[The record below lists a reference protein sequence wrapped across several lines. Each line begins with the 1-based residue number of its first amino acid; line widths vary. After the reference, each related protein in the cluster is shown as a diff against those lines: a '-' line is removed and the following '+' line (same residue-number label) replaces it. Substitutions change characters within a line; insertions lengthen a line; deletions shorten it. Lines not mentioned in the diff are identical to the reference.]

1 MQSSAAMQCSCAGE
15 LGSSAPGFDA
25 LVRPLWPGLMRA
37 ALRLTRNPS
46 DADDLMQ
53 ETALRAFRFWS
64 HYRPGSNLRAW
75 LHRILINTF
84 VNGYRRG
91 RRERELLAQLN
102 AERAAPAFDEE
113 PEALRGGLCDE
124 VSGSLAE
131 LTPEY
136 RAVLWAVAVDGLSYR
151 EAAERLG
158 CPQGTI
164 MSRLYRARRVMQQA
178 LAQRSDSA
186 PEPGAGAVCPAFR
199 AA

>member
-1 MQSSAAMQCSCAGE
+1 MQSPAMPCSGASE
-15 LGSSAPGFDA
+15 LGTSAPGFDL
-25 LVRPLWPGLMRA
+25 LVRPLWPGLRRA

-46 DADDLMQ
+46 DADDLVQ
-53 ETALRAFRFWS
+53 ETALRAFRFWD

-91 RRERELLAQLN
+91 RRERELLAQLA
-102 AERAAPAFDEE
+102 AERAAPARDDE
-113 PEALRGGLCDE
+113 PEALRAGLCDE
-124 VSGSLAE
+124 VSGSLAA

-178 LAQRSDSA
+178 LAERADGVAQPAS
-186 PEPGAGAVCPAFR
+186 GAACPTSR